1 MATRRKTY
9 KLRGGDVY
17 DVEEYPDGRYGAKGK
32 ARQKKKKPTPEQMA
46 AVNQAN
52 RAKICRRLL
61 IEYFDAGDYF
71 VTYTYKVEQRPKDMT
86 VALKDLQ
93 KALRK
98 LRPKYKKANTPFY
111 WIRNIERG
119 TKGAWHIHLVIKKT
133 SGAAEWIE
141 DAWEHGAI
149 YITQIKKGRFYDEDF
164 TKLANYMTK
173 NEKTR
178 EKRSDGSKGKPRL
191 KEASYNHAKNMPLP
205 EPKSQKLVRW
215 QKEVKPKKGYYIANS
230 YEGINPATGMRY
242 RRYTLIRIHR
252 RI

>member
-17 DVEEYPDGRYGAKGK
+17 DVEEYPDGRYGARGK

-133 SGAAEWIE
+133 SGAAYFS
-141 DAWEHGAI
+141 HGCSLLLLVAVFLCFRPI
-149 YITQIKKGRFYDEDF
+149 VFLLFFRF
-164 TKLANYMTK
+164 L
-173 NEKTR
+173 
-178 EKRSDGSKGKPRL
+178 
-191 KEASYNHAKNMPLP
+191 SYSLP
-205 EPKSQKLVRW
+205 VL
-215 QKEVKPKKGYYIANS
+215 
-230 YEGINPATGMRY
+230 
-242 RRYTLIRIHR
+242 
-252 RI
+252 

>member
-149 YITQIKKGRFYDEDF
+149 YITQIKKSRFYEYAV
-164 TKLANYMTK
+164 TRTEIPKTCTLA
-173 NEKTR
+173 
-178 EKRSDGSKGKPRL
+178 KRSKTQKRL
-191 KEASYNHAKNMPLP
+191 LHRKQLRGDQP
-205 EPKSQKLVRW
+205 
-215 QKEVKPKKGYYIANS
+215 GYGDEIPQ
-230 YEGINPATGMRY
+230 IHTDQNPQED
-242 RRYTLIRIHR
+242 LK
-252 RI
+252 

>member
-119 TKGAWHIHLVIKKT
+119 TKGAWHIHLWLRLIQT
-133 SGAAEWIE
+133 HSASAQ
-141 DAWEHGAI
+141 D
-149 YITQIKKGRFYDEDF
+149 
-164 TKLANYMTK
+164 LP
-173 NEKTR
+173 TR
-178 EKRSDGSKGKPRL
+178 EVRRFGRMIYAIEKKNIL
-191 KEASYNHAKNMPLP
+191 KS
-205 EPKSQKLVRW
+205 
-215 QKEVKPKKGYYIANS
+215 
-230 YEGINPATGMRY
+230 
-242 RRYTLIRIHR
+242 
-252 RI
+252 

>member
-149 YITQIKKGRFYDEDF
+149 YITQIKKSRFYDEDF

-173 NEKTR
+173 NERKTIGR
-178 EKRSDGSKGKPRL
+178 KQRKTATKRSKLQPCEKYAVTRTEIPKTCTLAKRSKTQKRL
-191 KEASYNHAKNMPLP
+191 LHRKQLRGDQP
-205 EPKSQKLVRW
+205 
-215 QKEVKPKKGYYIANS
+215 GYGDEIPQ
-230 YEGINPATGMRY
+230 IHTDQNPQED
-242 RRYTLIRIHR
+242 LK
-252 RI
+252 

>member
-119 TKGAWHIHLVIKKT
+119 TKGAWHIHLVIKK
-133 SGAAEWIE
+133 
-141 DAWEHGAI
+141 H
-149 YITQIKKGRFYDEDF
+149 QGRQ
-164 TKLANYMTK
+164 N
-173 NEKTR
+173 
-178 EKRSDGSKGKPRL
+178 GSKMHGNTEQSILRRSKKAGFTMRIL
-191 KEASYNHAKNMPLP
+191 QN
-205 EPKSQKLVRW
+205 W
-215 QKEVKPKKGYYIANS
+215 QTI
-230 YEGINPATGMRY
+230 
-242 RRYTLIRIHR
+242 
-252 RI
+252 

>member
-98 LRPKYKKANTPFY
+98 LRPKYKKGKHSVLLDQKHRA
-111 WIRNIERG
+111 G
-119 TKGAWHIHLVIKKT
+119 HKGCMAHPSSH
-133 SGAAEWIE
+133 
-141 DAWEHGAI
+141 
-149 YITQIKKGRFYDEDF
+149 
-164 TKLANYMTK
+164 
-173 NEKTR
+173 
-178 EKRSDGSKGKPRL
+178 
-191 KEASYNHAKNMPLP
+191 
-205 EPKSQKLVRW
+205 
-215 QKEVKPKKGYYIANS
+215 
-230 YEGINPATGMRY
+230 
-242 RRYTLIRIHR
+242 
-252 RI
+252 

>member
-119 TKGAWHIHLVIKKT
+119 TKGAWHIHLVIKKHQGGRMDRRCIGNT
-133 SGAAEWIE
+133 EQSILRRS
-141 DAWEHGAI
+141 
-149 YITQIKKGRFYDEDF
+149 KKSRV
-164 TKLANYMTK
+164 L
-173 NEKTR
+173 R
-178 EKRSDGSKGKPRL
+178 
-191 KEASYNHAKNMPLP
+191 
-205 EPKSQKLVRW
+205 
-215 QKEVKPKKGYYIANS
+215 
-230 YEGINPATGMRY
+230 
-242 RRYTLIRIHR
+242 
-252 RI
+252 

>member
-1 MATRRKTY
+1 MAGRRDVVNRMMSNVRQN
-9 KLRGGDVY
+9 LRYSGLC
-17 DVEEYPDGRYGAKGK
+17 ELLKENLP
-32 ARQKKKKPTPEQMA
+32 PEQMA

-119 TKGAWHIHLVIKKT
+119 TKSA
-133 SGAAEWIE
+133 
-141 DAWEHGAI
+141 
-149 YITQIKKGRFYDEDF
+149 
-164 TKLANYMTK
+164 
-173 NEKTR
+173 
-178 EKRSDGSKGKPRL
+178 
-191 KEASYNHAKNMPLP
+191 
-205 EPKSQKLVRW
+205 
-215 QKEVKPKKGYYIANS
+215 
-230 YEGINPATGMRY
+230 
-242 RRYTLIRIHR
+242 
-252 RI
+252 

>member
-61 IEYFDAGDYF
+61 IEYFDTGDYF

-86 VALKDLQ
+86 AALKDLQ

-141 DAWEHGAI
+141 DAWEHGAV
-149 YITQIKKGRFYDEDF
+149 YITQIKK
-164 TKLANYMTK
+164 
-173 NEKTR
+173 
-178 EKRSDGSKGKPRL
+178 KPVLR
-191 KEASYNHAKNMPLP
+191 
-205 EPKSQKLVRW
+205 
-215 QKEVKPKKGYYIANS
+215 
-230 YEGINPATGMRY
+230 
-242 RRYTLIRIHR
+242 
-252 RI
+252 